1 MLSAVRQCV
10 SRSGAGVLIVLV
22 SRMVTGGISIV
33 PILPT
38 MMGYRMM
45 NISECVDHSKE
56 MADTLARVLVEFE
69 IARKL
74 IEKHKPQSTVDRFL
88 YDELEPLRAKLD
100 KYFGEYFRT
109 IGET

>member
-1 MLSAVRQCV
+1 M
-10 SRSGAGVLIVLV
+10 
-22 SRMVTGGISIV
+22 MTGYLMTNTG
-33 PILPT
+33 
-38 MMGYRMM
+38 
-45 NISECVDHSKE
+45 ECVDHSKE
-56 MADTLARVLVEFE
+56 MSGTLARVCADLD

-74 IEKHKPQSTVDRFL
+74 IENHRPQSTVDRFL